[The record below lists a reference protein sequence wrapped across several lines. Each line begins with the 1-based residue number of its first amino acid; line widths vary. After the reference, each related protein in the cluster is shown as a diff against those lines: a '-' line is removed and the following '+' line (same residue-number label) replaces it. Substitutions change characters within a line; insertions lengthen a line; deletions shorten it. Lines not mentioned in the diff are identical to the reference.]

1 MRLFSPLS
9 VIGIFIVL
17 WQIYLDIKG
26 IRMNSLSLENKA
38 YPVDKFPPALRDV
51 ILGLHTEMQIPIELI
66 GSVTLGAVS
75 LACQSLIEV
84 IQPHTNM
91 PEPCSLYL
99 MTIAESGEGKTTI
112 NKQIMKPLYDFSS
125 EIIKEYEV
133 NLDSYKSDYKIWEI
147 KQQVCKNNFKTAI
160 RKNYSGEFEENKIK
174 ENEKLK
180 PKRPQRPTFIYED
193 TTLKALVEGLN
204 EHPEAGFISDEA
216 VTFFK
221 SHLKNNPGLLNKAW
235 DNEMFDFRR
244 ADGEFYNI
252 KPRLTFSLMSQPNIF
267 SDYLENNSK
276 ISRDSGFLS
285 RFLFCKT
292 NSTFNSSRNNNNSQ
306 DSLSKYYAR
315 MDELI
320 NENKIQLQI
329 TNKNKKQLILSDNA
343 KKLWQEYRSEI
354 EIKTAIGG
362 EWEHIKDIAL
372 KANSNLLRVAAVI
385 LYFHSDEHNY
395 IGLETL
401 KSSIG
406 ILDWY
411 LFQASIIFYPMSER
425 YQFEQ
430 DVRELFS
437 WIKNRFS
444 QNGNFAFPKNDI
456 IKYGPNRLRRLDKL
470 TPVLNQLINQGIVSI
485 VQFSPTHCHYIT
497 YLNQHGGYIMTK
509 ELTRSLVPVPY
520 TNVLQSFENTKGKS
534 YKINLTDL

>member
-1 MRLFSPLS
+1 MNYAP
-9 VIGIFIVL
+9 
-17 WQIYLDIKG
+17 
-26 IRMNSLSLENKA
+26 NSLAIENKN
-38 YPVDKFPPALRDV
+38 YPVDKFPPILRNV
-51 ILGLHTEMQIPIELI
+51 IFDLHTEMQIPIELI

-84 IQPHTNM
+84 IQPHTGM

-112 NKQIMKPLYDFSS
+112 NKQIMKPLYDFAS

-133 NLDSYKSDYKIWEI
+133 NLDFYNSDYNRWKI
-147 KQQVCKNNFKTAI
+147 KQQVCENNFKSAI
-160 RKNYSGEFEENKIK
+160 RKNFPGEFEENKIK

-204 EHPEAGFISDEA
+204 EHPEAGIISDEA

-235 DNEMFDFRR
+235 DNEIFDFRR
-244 ADGEFYNI
+244 ANGEIYNI

-267 SDYLENNSK
+267 SNYIENNAR

-292 NSTFNSSRNNNNSQ
+292 NTIVVPSRENKNDNR
-306 DSLSKYYAR
+306 DSLSNYYTR
-315 MDELI
+315 M
-320 NENKIQLQI
+320 NEILTEHKTHLQN
-329 TNKNKKQLILSDNA
+329 TNKNKKQLSLTDKA
-343 KKLWQEYRSEI
+343 RELWQDYRTEI
-354 EIKTAIGG
+354 EIKTSLGG

-372 KANSNLLRVAAVI
+372 KANSNLLRISAI
-385 LYFHSDEHNY
+385 LQYFHSNKHSH
-395 IGLETL
+395 IGPENLECT
-401 KSSIG
+401 ID
-406 ILDWY
+406 ILNWY
-411 LFQASIIFYPMSER
+411 LSQASIIFYPMSER

-456 IKYGPNRLRRLDKL
+456 SKYGPNRLRRLDKL
-470 TPVLNQLINQGIVSI
+470 TPVLNQLIAQGIICIAKFKDDS
-485 VQFSPTHCHYIT
+485 CLYIT
-497 YLNQHGGYIMTK
+497 QLYKNVNYNDCFFCPPPKFSNITPPILANIIQNDRNTQGG
-509 ELTRSLVPVPY
+509 
-520 TNVLQSFENTKGKS
+520 S
-534 YKINLTDL
+534 YNINLQNI

>member
-1 MRLFSPLS
+1 MNYAS
-9 VIGIFIVL
+9 
-17 WQIYLDIKG
+17 
-26 IRMNSLSLENKA
+26 NSLAIENKD
-38 YPVDKFPPALRDV
+38 YPVDKFPPILRNV
-51 ILGLHTEMQIPIELI
+51 ILDLHTEMQIPIELI
-66 GSVTLGAVS
+66 GSATLGAVS
-75 LACQSLIEV
+75 LVCQSLIEV

-112 NKQIMKPLYDFSS
+112 NKQIMKPLYDFAS
-125 EIIKEYEV
+125 EIIKDYEA
-133 NLDSYKSDYKIWEI
+133 NLDIYKSEYKRWKI
-147 KQQVCKNNFKTAI
+147 KQQLCENNFKTAI

-174 ENEKLK
+174 ENEKLE

-204 EHPEAGFISDEA
+204 EHPEAGIISDEA

-235 DNEMFDFRR
+235 DNETFDFRR
-244 ADGEFYNI
+244 ANGEIYNI

-267 SDYLENNSK
+267 SNYIENNAK

-292 NSTFNSSRNNNNSQ
+292 NTTVVPSREYKNDNR
-306 DSLSKYYAR
+306 DSLSNYYTR
-315 MDELI
+315 MNELI
-320 NENKIQLQI
+320 TENK
-329 TNKNKKQLILSDNA
+329 TNLKNPNKKQLSLNDDA
-343 KKLWQEYRSEI
+343 RKLWRDYRSEI
-354 EIKTAIGG
+354 EIKTAIDG

-372 KANSNLLRVAAVI
+372 KANSNLLRISAM
-385 LYFHSDEHNY
+385 LQYFHSDEYNH
-395 IGLETL
+395 IGPNNLEF
-401 KSSIG
+401 SIS
-406 ILDWY
+406 ILNWY
-411 LFQASIIFYPMSER
+411 LSQASIIFYPMSER

-430 DVRELFS
+430 DVRELFL

-456 IKYGPNRLRRLDKL
+456 VKYGPNRLRRLDKL
-470 TPVLNQLINQGIVSI
+470 TPVLNQLINQCVVFI

-497 YLNQHGGYIMTK
+497 YLNQHGSYIMTK
-509 ELTRSLVPVPY
+509 ELTTNLVPIPNI
-520 TNVLQSFENTKGKS
+520 NVIQSFENTKGKS
-534 YKINLTDL
+534 YKINLTGL